1 MTVRSIPAP
10 HAFAAPPEVKPDS
23 EAVQVVLRTPGL
35 AEVRIAV
42 DGELPAMIGTVR
54 LTHDS
59 WGWQHNDGEQSSPIA
74 STRLAAA
81 KALAEYHRAYKPRR
95 AKASMRQLLDA
106 ARVR

>member
-1 MTVRSIPAP
+1 MTARSIPAP
-10 HAFAAPPEVKPDS
+10 SAFAAPPESRPES
-23 EAVQVVLRTPGL
+23 EAVQVVVRTPAL
-35 AEVRIAV
+35 AEVRIVV
-42 DGELPAMIGTVR
+42 DGEQPSMIGTVR

-59 WGWQHNDGEQSSPIA
+59 WCWEHNDGEQSSPIA
-74 STRLAAA
+74 ATRLAAA